1 MPPDRANLQ
10 SKSSFAVNGHESLH
24 QQLLLLLLVLSAGG
38 EARRELF

>member
-1 MPPDRANLQ
+1 MHPDSANLQ
-10 SKSSFAVNGHESLH
+10 SKIVVAVNGHESPH